1 MPIET
6 KKEMHNELVDEQRNF
21 WMQALKDKRKHI
33 NNAKKYVA
41 QQDTSWWN
49 MFLSDQ
55 QGNIDNFVTGNWT
68 LQMPFMWSIQHSH
81 GSFSIATSCT

>member
-1 MPIET
+1 MPTTTVYGTKQMPIET

-41 QQDTSWWN
+41 QQDTSW
-49 MFLSDQ
+49 
-55 QGNIDNFVTGNWT
+55 
-68 LQMPFMWSIQHSH
+68 
-81 GSFSIATSCT
+81 